1 MIKHIV
7 LFKLAP
13 FAEGNSK
20 HENALYLKE
29 KLENLQSL
37 IPELLK
43 IEVDINDADAS
54 SENFDLILTSE
65 FHNLEDLDV
74 YVNHPEHQKIASF
87 MSKVR
92 TDRAAIDY
100 TFDDDAR

>member
-1 MIKHIV
+1 MIKHVV

-13 FAEGNSK
+13 FAEGNTM
-20 HENALYLKE
+20 HENAVYLKE
-29 KLENLQSL
+29 ELGKLEGL

-43 IEVDINDADAS
+43 MEVVLNMPDVTADNYDLMLIANF
-54 SENFDLILTSE
+54 ENL
-65 FHNLEDLDV
+65 HDLDV
-74 YVNHPEHQKIASF
+74 YVNHPEHVKVASF

-100 TFDDDAR
+100 QL

>member
-1 MIKHIV
+1 M
-7 LFKLAP
+7 AP

-20 HENALYLKE
+20 QENALYLKG

-43 IEVDINDADAS
+43 IEVFINDLDAS
-54 SENFDLILTSE
+54 NENFDLILITE
-65 FHNLEDLDV
+65 FDNQHNLEI
-74 YVNHPEHQKIASF
+74 YTNHPEHQKVASF
-87 MSKVR
+87 ISKVR

-100 TFDDDAR
+100 TF

>member
-1 MIKHIV
+1 MIKHVV
-7 LFKLAP
+7 LFKLVP

-29 KLENLQSL
+29 KLENLESL

-43 IEVDINDADAS
+43 MEVVINMANVSDQ
-54 SENFDLILTSE
+54 NYDLMLTAQV
-65 FHNLEDLDV
+65 EDLAGLDA
-74 YVNHPEHQKIASF
+74 YIHHPEHVKVGAFI
-87 MSKVR
+87 SKVR

-100 TFDDDAR
+100 EV